1 VVLNTG
7 GAVLMPWLS
16 HVAAVLEAWY
26 PGQED
31 GTAISAVLD
40 GRVDPSGRLPITFPA
55 SDTETPEDSTAM
67 FPGVDGTVHFGSDLD
82 IGYRW
87 YQSNRVTPLFPFGY
101 GLDYTNF
108 ALSDPSVTATP
119 QGVDVRISATN
130 VGARSGDDVVQVYVR
145 DPLAADEPPE
155 QLRAFARVLL
165 APAETK
171 SVNLAIPWSELQVFE
186 HGRFTLLAGEYGIG
200 VGQSSADI
208 QYESNVRTI
217 T

>member
-1 VVLNTG
+1 
-7 GAVLMPWLS
+7 
-16 HVAAVLEAWY
+16 VAAVLEAWY
-26 PGQED
+26 PGPED

-55 SDTETPEDSTAM
+55 SDAETPEESARM

-87 YQSNRVTPLFPFGY
+87 YQANHVTPLFPFGY

-108 ALSDPSVTATP
+108 ALSDPLVTTTFR
-119 QGVDVRISATN
+119 GVEVGVSATN

-145 DPLAADEPPE
+145 DPAADDEPPE
-155 QLRAFARVLL
+155 QLRAFARAALARGQTKRLL
-165 APAETK
+165 
-171 SVNLAIPWSELQVFE
+171 LIIPWLQLKVYE
-186 HGRFTLLAGEYGIG
+186 HGALRLLSGDYGIG

-208 QYESNVRTI
+208 QYESTIRTV